1 MGTIM
6 SAGSAGGGRRQR
18 SVGEIRFEQRRNGS
32 SRTRYLLDIRR
43 LGRFLA
49 CLGLLVRPLSPGRHV
64 AAVAAVEL
72 LGNVVVTSWAPT
84 PIVLFGF
91 HCLALTFKFVCVR
104 YPQSSLRRRQP
115 RQPHGGSYRPQY
127 PSVRRSL

>member
-1 MGTIM
+1 MIQK
-6 SAGSAGGGRRQR
+6 AVGGGNRDKDQSGKLDLSREGTR
-18 SVGEIRFEQRRNGS
+18 S

-91 HCLALTFKFVCVR
+91 HLSRPHFQICLFPLSAVIVAK
-104 YPQSSLRRRQP
+104 
-115 RQPHGGSYRPQY
+115 
-127 PSVRRSL
+127 